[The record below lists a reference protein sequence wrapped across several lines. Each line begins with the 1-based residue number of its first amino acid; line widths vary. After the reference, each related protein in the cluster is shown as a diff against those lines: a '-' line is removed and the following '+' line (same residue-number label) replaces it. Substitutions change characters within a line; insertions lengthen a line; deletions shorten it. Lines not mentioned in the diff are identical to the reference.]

1 MKKTIDLSP
10 QTISLNI
17 QNLQKFMQQHDLDGM
32 YISSFDIYLNEYVPL
47 ADNHR
52 FYFTGFTGSVA
63 EALVPRTGKVHLYVD
78 GRYHEQADSEV
89 PLDVVHVVKC
99 DASTGNHQALIQD
112 ILQLK
117 LKKVG
122 VEAERCALSFFKRL
136 SSVSEVKAF
145 QNGEVAK
152 LLTKSAL
159 DAPKEIKLVSR
170 EHRGRDTLEKTRMA
184 FSSDKEAMFIA
195 ALDQIAWITNCR
207 GYHLPFLSSFR
218 AKALATLKKVYVFV
232 EHETPLHKSAE
243 KIEGVEWIKVS
254 ASELKHELEKIQN
267 TLHLDSIQFDSAHLN
282 CADFNTLMSVFH
294 TDRLKEKP
302 AGLIEWMSI
311 KEPIEIKEMEDN
323 FRRSDKAIFNTIKWV
338 KEKTSKGERITELDL
353 WQETT
358 LKYREQGAI
367 DQSFNTIAGVGPNG
381 SIIHYGNPSDEVVIK
396 NTDMILLDSGGYYE
410 GGFATDTTRT
420 FFASFKGQA
429 NPEYKKIYTLVL
441 KGLLNCQ
448 FSVFPVGTKGN
459 VLDGMARA
467 PLFKHGYN
475 YNHGTGHGV
484 GVHVHEDGVRLSMI
498 SQMPMKE
505 GQVVSIE
512 PGIYIPGFAGVR
524 LENVAVVEKHPTLK
538 GMLCFRSLTNVG
550 FDPELIDDSLMNSE
564 EMVQLKVYESE
575 CLKRGNS
582 LMKLA

>member
-1 MKKTIDLSP
+1 MKKTLDLSP
-10 QTISLNI
+10 QTISQNI
-17 QNLQKFMQQHDLDGM
+17 QKLQKFMQHQDLDGM
-32 YISSFDIYLNEYVPL
+32 YISSFDVYLNEYVPL
-47 ADNHR
+47 TDNHR

-63 EALVPRTGKVHLYVD
+63 EVLVPKTGKAHLYVD
-78 GRYHEQADSEV
+78 GRYHEQADQEV
-89 PLDVVHVVKC
+89 PLDVIHVVKC

-112 ILQLK
+112 ILHLK
-117 LKKVG
+117 LKKIG
-122 VEAERCALSFFKRL
+122 LEAERTALSFFKRL

-145 QNGEVAK
+145 HLGEVSQLFEK
-152 LLTKSAL
+152 GSV

-170 EHRGRDTLEKTRMA
+170 EHRGRDTLEKTRLA
-184 FSSDKEAMFIA
+184 FKNDKEGMFIA
-195 ALDQIAWITNCR
+195 ALDQIAWLTNCR

-218 AKALATLKKVYVFV
+218 AKALATLNKVYVFV
-232 EHETPLHKSAE
+232 EHETPLHKNAQ
-243 KIEGVEWIKVS
+243 KIEGVEWIKVGP
-254 ASELKHELEKIQN
+254 SELKHELEKIQN
-267 TLHLDSIQFDSAHLN
+267 SNHLEHILFDSAHLN
-282 CADFNTLMSVFH
+282 CADFDTLMSVFH

-302 AGLIEWMSI
+302 AGMIEWMSI

-323 FRRSDKAIFNTIKWV
+323 FRRSDKAIFNTMKWV
-338 KEKTSKGERITELDL
+338 KEKTKKGERISEFDL

-358 LKYREQGAI
+358 NKYKEQGAI

-381 SIIHYGNPSDEVVIK
+381 SIIHYGNPSAEVVIK
-396 NTDMILLDSGGYYE
+396 PNDMILLDSGGYYE

-420 FFASFKGQA
+420 FFASYKGEA
-429 NPEYKKIYTLVL
+429 HPDYKKIYTLVL

-459 VLDGMARA
+459 VLDGLARA
-467 PLFKHGYN
+467 PLYKHGYN

-498 SQMPMKE
+498 SQLPMKE

-524 LENVAVVEKHPTLK
+524 LENVAVVERHPTLK
-538 GMLCFRSLTNVG
+538 GMLCFKSLTNVG

-564 EMVQLKVYESE
+564 ELEQLKVYETE
-575 CLKRGNS
+575 CLKRGTS
-582 LMKLA
+582 LMKLS